1 MGEPLIRKWFSLT
14 ADRLGE
20 AKWQNLRHIQQV
32 TDWER
37 KVNLVR
43 EVIKAGP
50 SALVTY
56 NAPNPRIRPR
66 VIGLSLSHLF
76 TGYVYR
82 CDPNRIHYSPREAA
96 RLSMPRQKPSI
107 RARGPWLWQLGC
119 LWLELSTW
127 KGFGPL
133 PINILKYLQ
142 NIWCTSEYLQWK
154 QTYIF

>member
-32 TDWER
+32 TDWVR

-50 SALVTY
+50 SALVTD

-107 RARGPWLWQLGC
+107 RARGPWLVAVRMSLVGAQYLER
-119 LWLELSTW
+119 LWA
-127 KGFGPL
+127 FAH
-133 PINILKYLQ
+133 KYFK
-142 NIWCTSEYLQWK
+142 IPSEYMVYL
-154 QTYIF
+154 